1 MTGITFSLLAG
12 MGFAASA
19 VFARIGLQN
28 ISTTSGTL
36 FSLIVSTIGAFGLA
50 LLLDPSNI
58 LVPSG
63 VSLAWLFFTGLLNFP
78 LGRLFNFAGV
88 RLAGVSKAS
97 TIVATSPLFATG
109 LAIILLD
116 ESINFSIL
124 IGTFAIMGGMILIL
138 YRE

>member
-19 VFARIGLQN
+19 VFAKIGLQN

>member
-1 MTGITFSLLAG
+1 MTGITLSLLAA

-28 ISTTSGTL
+28 LSTTSGTL
-36 FSLIVSTIGAFGLA
+36 FSLIVSTIGAFGLV

-58 LVPSG
+58 LMPSG
-63 VSLAWLFFTGLLNFP
+63 VSLAWLFVVGLLNFP

-109 LAIILLD
+109 LAIVLLD
-116 ESINFSIL
+116 ESLNFSIL
-124 IGTFAIMGGMILIL
+124 LGTVAIMVGLILIL

>member
-19 VFARIGLQN
+19 VFAKIGLQN

-116 ESINFSIL
+116 
-124 IGTFAIMGGMILIL
+124 
-138 YRE
+138 